1 MSQSDS
7 TPTGQGAFRIAAGPD
22 HALLIHGYMGAPRE
36 FLPLAMALAD
46 AGVTA
51 QAVLLPGFG
60 DDRERLGKVRAEDWL
75 RSARTMWQEL
85 RASGGRSLL
94 IGFSMGGAVA
104 LSLAAERGMAPDE
117 LILLAPHWR
126 FADRRAAILPI
137 GKYVMRTFMPFGRLN
152 FDDPDTRTL
161 MAEMAPGADLDDPE
175 VQQTLRAAFTVPTR
189 SLDELRRIG
198 LMAGA
203 AARRYEGRTTIIQ
216 GTDDPTTLPKHS
228 RTLAARMGAP
238 LLSVPGD
245 HMLVDPNRPGWSE
258 VREAILTRATGRVDS
273 ALSGLT
279 TR

>member
-1 MSQSDS
+1 MTQTDS
-7 TPTGQGAFRIAAGPD
+7 MPTGQGAFRIAAGPD

-36 FLPLAMALAD
+36 FLPLATSLAD

-75 RSARTMWQEL
+75 RAAREMWQEM
-85 RASGGRSLL
+85 RASGGRSTL

-126 FADRRAAILPI
+126 FADRRATILPI
-137 GKYVMRTFMPFGRLN
+137 GKYVLRTFRPFGRPN
-152 FDDPDTRTL
+152 FDDPGTRAVL
-161 MAEMAPGADLDDPE
+161 AEIAPDADLDDPA
-175 VQQTLRAAFTVPTR
+175 VRHSLRNAFAVPTT

-198 LMAGA
+198 VMAGA
-203 AARRYEGRTTIIQ
+203 AARHYAGKTTIIQ
-216 GTDDPTTLPKHS
+216 GTEDPTTLPRHS
-228 RTLAARMGAP
+228 RTLAARLGAS
-238 LLSVPGD
+238 LLLAPGD
-245 HMLVDPNRPGWSE
+245 HMLVAPDRPSWPVVS
-258 VREAILTRATGRVDS
+258 EAILSRATGQ
-273 ALSGLT
+273 ANGAPAPT

>member
-1 MSQSDS
+1 MTQADS
-7 TPTGQGAFRIAAGPD
+7 TPTGQGAFRIAAGAD

-36 FLPLAMALAD
+36 FLPLAMALAG

-60 DDRERLGKVRAEDWL
+60 DDRDHLGKVRAEDWL
-75 RSARTMWQEL
+75 QATREMWQEM
-85 RASGGRSLL
+85 RASGGRSTL

-104 LSLAAERGMAPDE
+104 LSLAADRGMAPDE

-137 GKYVMRTFMPFGRLN
+137 AKHVMRTFRPFGQVN
-152 FDDPDTRTL
+152 FDDPATRGTL
-161 MAEMAPGADLDDPE
+161 AELAPGADLDDPA
-175 VQQTLRAAFTVPTR
+175 VQHTLRDAFTVPTS

-198 LMAGA
+198 VMAGA
-203 AARRYEGRTTIIQ
+203 ASRRYAGKAIIIQ
-216 GTDDPTTLPKHS
+216 GTEDPTTLPKHS
-228 RTLAARMGAP
+228 RTLAARLGAP

-245 HMLVDPNRPGWSE
+245 HMLVDPARPGWSAVSE
-258 VREAILTRATGRVDS
+258 TVLARATGRAVAAPAS
-273 ALSGLT
+273 T

>member
-1 MSQSDS
+1 MTHADS
-7 TPTGQGAFRIAAGPD
+7 TPTGQGAFRIPAGLD

-75 RSARTMWQEL
+75 QAARGMWQEM
-85 RASGGRSLL
+85 RGSGGRSTL

-104 LSLAAERGMAPDE
+104 LSLAAESGMAPDE

-137 GKYVMRTFMPFGRLN
+137 GKYVMRTFRPFGRPN
-152 FDDPDTRTL
+152 FDDPGTRA
-161 MAEMAPGADLDDPE
+161 MFAEIAPGADLDDPD
-175 VQQTLRAAFTVPTR
+175 VRHSLRDAFTVPTS

-198 LMAGA
+198 VMAGA
-203 AARRYEGRTTIIQ
+203 TARRYAGMTTIIQ
-216 GTDDPTTLPKHS
+216 GTEDPTTLPKHS

-238 LLSVPGD
+238 LLLVPGD
-245 HMLVDPNRPGWSE
+245 HMLVDPNRPSWPE
-258 VREAILTRATGRVDS
+258 VSKVILSRATGQAIPAPSPTPR
-273 ALSGLT
+273 
-279 TR
+279 